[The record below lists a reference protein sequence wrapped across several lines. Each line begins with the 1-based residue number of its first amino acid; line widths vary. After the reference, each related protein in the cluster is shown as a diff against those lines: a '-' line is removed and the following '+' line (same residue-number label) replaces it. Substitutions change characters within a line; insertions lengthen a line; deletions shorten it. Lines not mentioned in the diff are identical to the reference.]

1 MVADAFAWK
10 KTSESTVNMGHR
22 RHFFFWCPGGD
33 VVKGRRFEGIGIAGK
48 MTYTPY
54 TRAVRARLPLPH
66 TTTQSLRWIQKL
78 VYFCRDRKS
87 RFLRLSSLF
96 LLPPFWN

>member
-10 KTSESTVNMGHR
+10 KPSESTVNMGHR
-22 RHFFFWCPGGD
+22 RQFFVCRGGD
-33 VVKGRRFEGIGIAGK
+33 VVKGRRFEGIGIADK

-66 TTTQSLRWIQKL
+66 TLTTQSLRWIQKT
-78 VYFCRDRKS
+78 
-87 RFLRLSSLF
+87 SLF
-96 LLPPFWN
+96 LS